1 MRLAFVIGWNTYREW
16 MREKFFWVAV
26 ALSFLLL
33 SLSTVLGQM
42 TFAEEQKILM
52 DFGLSALEIS
62 LLFVASFSGA
72 YVVSKEVDKQTCLLL
87 LSRPISRA
95 HFLMGKWIGLMEL
108 LLLLFFT
115 GTIVLWFLLESQGP
129 GWFFLIAISIFLK
142 TLVILS
148 FTLMA
153 SFFVRPIISLIF
165 GISIYL
171 VGHWLSDL
179 IFFAERSR
187 SQIYIFL
194 ADALGY
200 VVPQFYRYNW
210 KNYYFLEK
218 GIDLSVYQSMGIHYL
233 AWILIYLLVANFLF
247 RRKDI
252 V

>member
-1 MRLAFVIGWNTYREW
+1 MRLALVIGWNTYREW

-33 SLSTVLGQM
+33 SLSTVLGQL

-87 LSRPISRA
+87 LSRPISRT
-95 HFLMGKWIGLMEL
+95 HFLLGKWIGLIEL
-108 LLLLFFT
+108 LLLLFAT
-115 GTIVLWFLLESQGP
+115 CSLVLWFLLDSQETS
-129 GWFFLIAISIFLK
+129 WFFLIAVSVFLK
-142 TLVILS
+142 ALVILS
-148 FTLMA
+148 FTLMT

-165 GISIYL
+165 GVSIYL

-179 IFFAERSR
+179 SYFAQKSH
-187 SQIYIFL
+187 SQVYVFL

-200 VVPQFYRYNW
+200 IIPQFYRFNW
-210 KNYYFLEK
+210 KSYYFLEK
-218 GIDLSVYQSMGIHYL
+218 GIDLVVYRSMGVHYL
-233 AWILIYLLVANFLF
+233 SWVLIYLFVADFLF